1 MCCLF
6 YIDTN
11 TMQDILRVV
20 DYADTDINAFRLGDI
35 HPSDPSVIITGN
47 QLGNRKCLRTQAMK
61 WGFPGVNGKQLLINA
76 RAESAVEKK
85 SFRDSVLRRRCVIP
99 AGHFYEWDRTK
110 TKVTFSGASDGE
122 SSGLYMAGFYNR
134 FYIDQGFDDRTG
146 KRRGI
151 DEFRFVILTTGAN
164 ESMKPVHDRMPLI
177 LPENQIRDWIFD
189 DGLVG
194 EILEQ
199 SSPMLSRYQE
209 YEQLTLF

>member
-1 MCCLF
+1 ML
-6 YIDTN
+6 
-11 TMQDILRVV
+11 
-20 DYADTDINAFRLGDI
+20 
-35 HPSDPSVIITGN
+35 
-47 QLGNRKCLRTQAMK
+47 
-61 WGFPGVNGKQLLINA
+61 
-76 RAESAVEKK
+76 
-85 SFRDSVLRRRCVIP
+85 SVLYRFQYH

-122 SSGLYMAGFYNR
+122 NSSLYMAGFYNY
-134 FYIDQGFDDRTG
+134 FHIDQGFDDRTG
-146 KRRGI
+146 KRGGI
-151 DEFRFVILTTGAN
+151 DEFRFIILTTGAN

>member
-1 MCCLF
+1 MCCQF
-6 YIDTN
+6 YIDYN

-20 DYADTDINAFRLGDI
+20 DDAAVDISSFGQRDI
-35 HPSDPSVIITGN
+35 HPTDPSVIITGDRSGDF
-47 QLGNRKCLRTQAMK
+47 QLLRAQEMR
-61 WGFPGVNGKQLLINA
+61 WGFPGFDGKQLLINA

-110 TKVTFSGASDGE
+110 TKIIFTCEG
-122 SSGLYMAGFYNR
+122 SSSLYMAGFYNY
-134 FYIDQGFDDRTG
+134 FHSDQGANGKTG
-146 KRRGI
+146 KRGGI
-151 DEFRFVILTTGAN
+151 DEFRFIILTTEAN

-189 DGLVG
+189 DGMVG